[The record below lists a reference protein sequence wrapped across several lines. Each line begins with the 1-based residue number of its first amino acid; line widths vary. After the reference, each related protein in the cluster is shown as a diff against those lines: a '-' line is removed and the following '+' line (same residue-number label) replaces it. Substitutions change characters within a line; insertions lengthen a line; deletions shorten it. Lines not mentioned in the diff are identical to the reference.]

1 MYLPPHFTETD
12 RAEVDAL
19 VDSRPLACRQG

>member
-19 VDSRPLACRQG
+19 VETGGLEP